1 MSVPGRNKQNDTN
14 ALEPAWQT
22 SLPVLRKL
30 SAEIDASNDA
40 LARQDLKAFEK
51 HVVAQ
56 EEICNILL
64 ESGALSPSPLPVREA
79 VKKLDHQRR
88 VYSALLRRAKNWVQ
102 VLITVHQSR
111 ADYSSENVLL
121 PGSTWSSE
129 V

>member
-1 MSVPGRNKQNDTN
+1 MSVSGRNRQNDSN

-56 EEICNILL
+56 EEICSLLL
-64 ESGALSPSPLPVREA
+64 EAGALSASSVPVREA
-79 VKKLDHQRR
+79 VKKLDHQKR
-88 VYSALLRRAKNWVQ
+88 VYSALLRRAKTWVQ
-102 VLITVHQSR
+102 VLLTIHQSR
-111 ADYSSENVLL
+111 AGYSEDGSLL
-121 PGSTWSSE
+121 SGSTWSSE

>member
-1 MSVPGRNKQNDTN
+1 MSVPGRNRQNDTN

-64 ESGALSPSPLPVREA
+64 EAGALSASSVPVREA
-79 VKKLDHQRR
+79 VQKLDHQKR
-88 VYSALLRRAKNWVQ
+88 VYSALLRRAKTWVQ

-111 ADYSSENVLL
+111 ADYSSESVLL

>member
-1 MSVPGRNKQNDTN
+1 MSVPGGNRQNDTN
-14 ALEPAWQT
+14 GLEPAWQT

-56 EEICNILL
+56 EEICSILL
-64 ESGALSPSPLPVREA
+64 EAGALSASSVPVRDA
-79 VKKLDHQRR
+79 VKELDHQKR
-88 VYSALLRRAKNWVQ
+88 VYSALLRRAKTWVQ

-111 ADYSSENVLL
+111 ADYSSESALL
-121 PGSTWSSE
+121 SGSTWSSE

>member
-1 MSVPGRNKQNDTN
+1 MSVPGRNRQNDTS
-14 ALEPAWQT
+14 ASEPAWQA

-30 SAEIDASNDA
+30 SAEIGASNDA

-56 EEICNILL
+56 EEICCLLL
-64 ESGALSPSPLPVREA
+64 EAGALSDSSVPVREA
-79 VKKLDHQRR
+79 VKTLDHQKR
-88 VYSALLRRAKNWVQ
+88 VYSALLRRAKTWVQ

-111 ADYSSENVLL
+111 ADYSSESALL